1 MAVPVVNLV
10 IEQGSDFA
18 RTFNLK
24 KSDGS
29 PLDLSSYNFSVKM
42 RKWSGSAGFISFATT
57 YNANPTLGNLTISLT
72 NSQTGIIT
80 SGRYN
85 YDVIV
90 TNTSASNTKTKV
102 ITGQITV
109 NSTVS

>member
-1 MAVPVVNLV
+1 MAVPAVNLV
-10 IEQGSDFA
+10 IEQGTDFS
-18 RTFNLK
+18 RTFSLK
-24 KSDGS
+24 RSDGS
-29 PLDLSSYNFSVKM
+29 PLDLSNYTFDVKM
-42 RKWSGSAGFISFATT
+42 RKWTGSAGYISFATT
-57 YNANPTLGNLTISLT
+57 YNANPTQGRLTISLT

-85 YDVIV
+85 YDILVE
-90 TNTSASNTKTKV
+90 NTSSSEISKV